1 MQSQIE
7 SLQTNSLSLHGQILS
22 LQGENTNTKE
32 EMKFEVKEVNS
43 KEDIEQL
50 TVNIK
55 KDKKMCYKLVLNDET
70 SNNYIIPK
78 KVIGTSICIENTVYY
93 YEFQNKQEEFIN
105 AFKEIFEDKEIR
117 SIWDSEK
124 EEYYFSVVDVIS
136 ALTDS
141 NNPRNYWNML
151 KKRMKK
157 EEQSELSTKCVQ
169 LKMKSRKDG
178 KSYSTDTLDTKGIL
192 RLIESVPSPKAE
204 PFKLWLANLGSE
216 RIDEVFDPEIAI
228 NRAVNY
234 YRNKDYTDEW
244 IKARLMG
251 IVDRF
256 KLTDIWKEGGINKP
270 IEYALL
276 TNEIY
281 KGWSGMKANEYKEL
295 KGLRKESLRDNMTD
309 IEVAL
314 TNIGE
319 IATRDIAREEH
330 PQGLKENL
338 KVAKRGGGVAKGA
351 RDLYEKETKKSAIS
365 KDNAL
370 NYRYVNEQQKIESK
384 VNE

>member
-1 MQSQIE
+1 MNNKLETISN
-7 SLQTNSLSLHGQILS
+7 L
-22 LQGENTNTKE
+22 
-32 EMKFEVKEVNS
+32 FEGS
-43 KEDIEQL
+43 
-50 TVNIK
+50 
-55 KDKKMCYKLVLNDET
+55 
-70 SNNYIIPK
+70 
-78 KVIGTSICIENTVYY
+78 
-93 YEFQNKQEEFIN
+93 
-105 AFKEIFEDKEIR
+105 EIR

-192 RLIESVPSPKAE
+192 RLIESIPSPKAE
-204 PFKLWLANLGSE
+204 PFKLWMASLGSE

-234 YRNKDYTDEW
+234 YRNKGYTDEW

-281 KGWSGMKANEYKEL
+281 KG
-295 KGLRKESLRDNMTD
+295 
-309 IEVAL
+309 
-314 TNIGE
+314 
-319 IATRDIAREEH
+319 
-330 PQGLKENL
+330 
-338 KVAKRGGGVAKGA
+338 
-351 RDLYEKETKKSAIS
+351 
-365 KDNAL
+365 
-370 NYRYVNEQQKIESK
+370 
-384 VNE
+384 